1 VAIEYIL
8 LLSMFVLF
16 VMKVTYFGPFNAFRD
31 AAPKLGARIEKHL
44 ITGERFSADGTQP
57 ATTWKEK

>member
-31 AAPKLGARIEKHL
+31 AAPKLGRASKN
-44 ITGERFSADGTQP
+44 T
-57 ATTWKEK
+57 